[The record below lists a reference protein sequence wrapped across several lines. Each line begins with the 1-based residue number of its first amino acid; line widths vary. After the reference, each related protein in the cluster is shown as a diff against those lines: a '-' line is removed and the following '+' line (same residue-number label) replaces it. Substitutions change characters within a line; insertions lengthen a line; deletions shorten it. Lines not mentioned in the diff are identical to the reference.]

1 MKLKAKL
8 MVALGAAAA
17 VVVLIAGT
25 GFAALN
31 KNLEAPNF
39 KAKTVAGKQFEL
51 KDLRGRVVLLDFWA
65 TWCPPCRME
74 APAIDKLWRTYKDKG
89 LVVVGIA
96 LESGGPA
103 QVKKFAEDNGLTY
116 RLVAD
121 ESGDIAK
128 SYKISPIPT
137 TYIVDAKGVIRQVHI
152 GFGPGAEKDFEKEI
166 KALLPAPEQ
175 LKNLKPL

>member
-1 MKLKAKL
+1 MKPKTKL
-8 MVALGAAAA
+8 MVALPVAAIAAA
-17 VVVLIAGT
+17 LIAGK

-31 KNLEAPNF
+31 KNIAAPNF
-39 KAKTVAGKQFEL
+39 KAKTVAGKQLEL

-96 LESGGPA
+96 LESGSPA
-103 QVKKFAEDNGLTY
+103 QVRKFAQDNGLTY
-116 RLVAD
+116 RLIAD

-128 SYKISPIPT
+128 SYRIGPIPT
-137 TYIVDAKGVIRQVHI
+137 TYIVDTKGVIRHVHI

-166 KALLPAPEQ
+166 KGLLPTPEQ